1 VFAQTVVTAPH
12 AWQAKTMEYVIFGA
26 TLLGVA
32 LFHHRALHVALAGL
46 AAVVVLQLASGS
58 SVGLAAHEI
67 LDHLADEW
75 VILTNLLLLLLG
87 FAVLSNQF
95 EQSGLPETI
104 PSWLPIGW
112 VGGVVLL
119 GLVFLLSI
127 FLDNIAGAIIG
138 GVAARHVF
146 PRRVTVGFLA
156 AITAA
161 ANAGGAGSVIG
172 DTTTTMMWISGISP
186 LEVLPAFIGALV
198 AFAVFAPFAAI
209 AQQKASPMV
218 QANLGNVVI
227 DWMRV
232 GVVVFILTMLVS
244 VNVVANSSFPQHEE
258 FAPVLGLGLWIAI
271 LLSAPLRSPAWSSA
285 RQALYGSLFL
295 VVLVALASLMP
306 LESLPEPSTVTTFGL
321 GVLSA
326 VFDNIP
332 LTALAI
338 NQGGY
343 DWGLL
348 AYAVG
353 FGGSMVWFGSSAG
366 VALTNLFPKG
376 RSLFAWLQEGWFI
389 PLSFIVGFVAMVA
402 TSA

>member
-1 VFAQTVVTAPH
+1 M
-12 AWQAKTMEYVIFGA
+12 MEYAISGM
-26 TLLGVA
+26 TLIGVA
-32 LFHHRALHVALAGL
+32 FFHHRALLVALTGL
-46 AAVVVLQLASGS
+46 SAVMFLQVVSAPSLDS
-58 SVGLAAHEI
+58 AAHE
-67 LDHLADEW
+67 LLEHFVHEW
-75 VILTNLLLLLLG
+75 VILANLFLLLLG

-95 EQSGLPETI
+95 EQSGLPEAI
-104 PSWLPIGW
+104 PSWLPVGW
-112 VGGVVLL
+112 VGGVTLL

-146 PRRVTVGFLA
+146 PRGVTVGFLA

-198 AFAVFAPFAAI
+198 AFTVFAPFAAI
-209 AQQKASPMV
+209 AQQKTSPMV
-218 QANLGNVVI
+218 QANLGGVVI

-232 GVVVFILTMLVS
+232 GIVGFILSVLVS
-244 VNVVANSSFPQHEE
+244 VNVVANNSFPQHEE

-271 LLSAPLRSPAWSSA
+271 LLSAPLRSPEWSSA
-285 RQALYGSLFL
+285 RHSLNGSLFL
-295 VVLVALASLMP
+295 VVLVAPASLMP
-306 LESLPEPSTVTTFGL
+306 LESLPNPSTVTIFGL

-366 VALTNLFPKG
+366 VALTNLFPTG
-376 RSLFAWLQEGWFI
+376 RSLFAWLREGWFI